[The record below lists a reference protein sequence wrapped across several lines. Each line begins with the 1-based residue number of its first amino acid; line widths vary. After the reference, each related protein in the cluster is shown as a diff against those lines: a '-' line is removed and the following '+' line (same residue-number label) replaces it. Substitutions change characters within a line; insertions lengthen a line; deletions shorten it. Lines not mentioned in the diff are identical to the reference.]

1 MRKRNKWLSGVLA
14 SSLVLS
20 QIVTTIPMSVI
31 AAPERAVAD
40 EVQTERAVIEMW
52 RQFKSSAEND
62 NGNNAAILV
71 NTNEGTEGMTA
82 GELSFVLKPNGEQ
95 ATTRFNVGPWIT
107 DNGRYMTVGYN
118 AGGWFYEYK
127 GAGNSY
133 PNLNGIPT
141 PPAAGEEMEVTVK
154 WNQRD
159 YTVNIG
165 GVEQTFQIPEEAYN
179 GLKTGKL
186 GFRIGSW
193 KSGEVSQTT
202 DILFKDVE
210 IKDGEGNVIVE
221 KGADTWEL
229 QTKDKGEVF
238 NAEVKNVKAL
248 VSGKVVD
255 KSGKAIEGA
264 EVALGSATV
273 TTGADGAYTFE
284 DIATGTYTVSA
295 TKSGYQAGTAEV
307 TVEEDDVTVEDI
319 VLTKGSDTEFEGDD
333 TLVSDQMVASISNT
347 FPQVIGYTM
356 KGGENEGKKF
366 YGQTKELTQLKVN
379 GKLVTP
385 TVEYE
390 KASDSKAVYTM
401 KIDEQNIKATVTAA
415 LEVKD
420 NTLSFDITKIEAAEG
435 TFLTVE
441 IPNHNLVTVKANQS
455 GASFDGANMSTNTT
469 RSGDTHSTVSALS
482 EAKRGYMYA
491 FVSNDEL
498 SAGLWSN
505 SENNVN
511 SDWQRVTEVTQTVD
525 GVKETGLSSTYWT
538 YQKSAAHRIENKDYE
553 MPSTKVVITGDE
565 NGDDSVD
572 WQDGAVAYRS
582 IMNNPVGAELV
593 PDRVALRIAMNFNSH
608 AQNPF
613 LMTYDNAQKV
623 YLNTDGLGQSI
634 LLKGYGSEG
643 HDSGHLNYAD
653 VGRRIGGVDEM
664 KKLLAQGKE
673 IGATFG
679 IHVNASETYPE
690 SIYFTEDRL
699 KKDGNGNLS
708 YGWNWL
714 DQGVNIDADYD
725 LRNGREQ
732 RFVDLYNALGG
743 ADNDLDFI
751 YVDVWGNGQSGDN
764 GTWASRQLA
773 KEITQTC
780 GWRLAGEWGYANEYD
795 STFQHWAADLTYGG
809 ATSKGI
815 NSEITRFIRNHQKDS
830 WVGDYPSYGGAAVEP
845 LLGGYDMKD
854 FEGWQGRNDYKG
866 YIQNLFDD
874 NLTTKFL
881 QHYKVMKW
889 VDGEPTMVGG
899 ATWTPEKEITLQ
911 DDARE
916 NTVVMTRKSTD
927 GASADYRHRTMTFNG
942 RTVMDGEKYLL
953 PWFWDANGNELKAE
967 DEKLY
972 HWNQQGGAS
981 TWDLPEGWEGA
992 TLYELTETGNVEC
1005 NDRATISGG
1014 KITID
1019 AEASVPYVLH
1029 KAGAGEGIKATDLT
1043 WSKGAHLVDT
1053 GFNSNTLE
1061 HWDITGEDSAKI
1073 VWSAANNMMLEVGSE
1088 SEEVALTQTLT
1099 DLEPGKGYAAYV
1111 GVDNRSDAKAY
1122 IEVSVDGKV
1131 ISNYTEKSIAK
1142 NYLQSYAHN
1151 TNNATIKGGGSYFQN
1166 MYVFFT
1172 APKEGEVTLT
1182 LKRDAGAGKTYF
1194 DDVRVVNN
1202 QFGETET
1209 DGNFNP
1215 FVAENKLEQTFEAVP
1230 QGIFPFVI
1238 GNVEGVT
1245 DNRTHL
1251 SEKHEPYTQSGW
1263 YDGVKK
1269 LDDVLNG
1276 NWSVKTNGL
1285 TGAGRLL
1292 YQTIPQNFRFEEGV
1306 TYNISFKYEMG
1317 SENTYAFAVGNG
1329 ESNGSNFELYELEKA
1344 DLDNAEPKTFKFRLT
1359 GKPGDQAWIG
1369 IYSTRTQADTQG
1381 TAGGAADF
1389 GGYKDFVLDDLVI
1402 EKSKAQ
1408 KGDLEAVVAANSN
1421 RYEVNYTAESW
1432 KVFTEALAEANAILD
1447 DFEAE
1452 QAVVDEAKENLEKA
1466 VEALDVIGITLSGKA
1481 TDEAGAALADITISV
1496 ENGTDKVISAKTDA
1510 SGNYVLPGVLFG
1522 EKTVVAESD
1531 FFATNE
1537 QKITASE
1544 ENLEQTLNFTM
1555 KAETTKV
1562 EGKVTAVGEPVE
1574 GATVTIG
1581 DKTATTDAEGNY
1593 AIDEVITKV
1602 YTVKVE
1608 KEGYDVLSK
1617 EVVVAKGET
1626 VVANF
1631 MLSPLS
1637 RDEAD
1642 YENNYDDGVKTW
1654 DNLAGNTASTTIS
1667 MVDGQTKIIFPGGH
1681 TNVYET
1687 QAPQFK
1693 NGVVEMDI
1701 TSDKPGIRI
1710 GILLRARDMNN
1721 RVYVG
1726 AGDAANQ
1733 YFAEHWGK
1741 GGNSWT
1747 AMYGGPA
1754 FAAGQKMHLKAEIID
1769 KTVKLWVNDQ
1779 LMFTETMAGMPM
1791 EAGYVGINTRNN
1803 HTIYVDNVK
1812 VTSYD
1817 LPTGDIQN
1825 VAGRVVDGQNQAIE
1839 GAAVELL
1846 DNNGEV
1852 LKETTTDALGNYKFK
1867 NIVVGEYSVRATAG
1881 ELSKEVA
1888 VTVVTGEDYVVVDK
1902 IVLGEVV
1909 DKSLLEFAIQYAEG
1923 QMADPKY
1930 QDVIP
1935 AVKKAYEKAYEDA
1948 KAVYANPAA
1957 TEAEVE
1963 AAYDTLREAGYKLNW
1978 YKGDLTNLQAAYD
1991 LFAGKDLSVYTED
2004 SRKVLE
2010 EALAEAK
2017 EVLDLGENAVKEFV
2031 DAALEKL
2038 NAAIEGLELI
2048 PVDKSRLEKLVN
2060 DAKQYEDRINEYTE
2074 NTGEAFIEMLEDA
2087 REVLNTDPVSQ
2098 ETIDSAYV
2106 ALQQAIFDLRLIP
2119 NKDALEELIKEVE
2132 NTDLSG
2138 YTAASVQA
2146 LQSALFT
2153 AKAVMEDPEADQAEV
2168 DAAKDALQ
2176 AKFDGLVA
2184 VGEETKADKDD
2195 LKAMIDKTEKMDLK
2209 SYTAQTALAVRNA
2222 LKEAK
2227 AVYDNK
2233 DATQQEVD
2241 AALAK
2246 LQKAVDGLKKS
2257 DVQKAEDNKK
2267 PGTTNGKTSAK
2278 TGDMATPIGW
2288 ALAGAVAVLA
2298 VVAAFFA
2305 RRRKNH

>member
-20 QIVTTIPMSVI
+20 QIVTTIPMSVL
-31 AAPERAVAD
+31 AAPESAVTD
-40 EVQTERAVIEMW
+40 EVQENRAVVEMW
-52 RQFKSSAEND
+52 RQFKSSAQND
-62 NGNNAAILV
+62 NGSNAAILV
-71 NTNEGTEGMTA
+71 NTNEGTEGMKA

-107 DNGRYMTVGYN
+107 SNGQYMTVGYN

-133 PNLNGIPT
+133 PNIDGLPT
-141 PPAAGEEMEVTVK
+141 PPGAGEEMAVTIK

-159 YTVNIG
+159 YTVTVG
-165 GVEQTFQIPEEAYN
+165 EVEKTFQIPEEAYN

-186 GFRIGSW
+186 GFRIGSYS
-193 KSGEVSQTT
+193 KQVT

-210 IKDGEGNVIVE
+210 IKDGEGNVVVA

-229 QTKDKGEVF
+229 QTKDKGEIF
-238 NAEVKNVKAL
+238 NAEVKNVKAQ

-255 KSGKAIEGA
+255 KEGKPVEGA
-264 EVALGSATV
+264 EVALGTATV
-273 TTGADGAYTFE
+273 TTKADGTYTFA
-284 DIATGTYTVSA
+284 DIGTGTYTVSA
-295 TKSGYQAGTAEV
+295 TKNGYQAGTAEV
-307 TVEEDDVTVEDI
+307 TVAEDDVTVADI
-319 VLTKGSDTEFEGDD
+319 VLTKGADTEFDGDD
-333 TLVSDQMVASISNT
+333 TLVSDQMEAAISNT

-356 KGGENEGKKF
+356 KGGKNDGKKF
-366 YGQTKELTQLKVN
+366 YGQTKKLTQLRVN

-385 TVEYE
+385 SVEYKKE
-390 KASDSKAVYTM
+390 SDSKAVYTM
-401 KIDEQNIKATVTAA
+401 KIDEQDINATVTAA

-420 NTLSFDITKIEAAEG
+420 NTLSFDITKIDAAAG

-455 GASFDGANMSTNTT
+455 GASLDGANMSTNTT
-469 RSGDTHSTVSALS
+469 KSGDTHKSVSALT
-482 EAKRGYMYA
+482 EATRGYMYA

-505 SENNVN
+505 SENNVS
-511 SDWQRVTEVTQTVD
+511 SDWQRVTEVTKTVD

-538 YQKSAAHRIENKDYE
+538 YQRSAEHRIENKDYE

-565 NGDDSVD
+565 NGDDTVN
-572 WQDGAVAYRS
+572 WQDGAIAYRS

-653 VGRRIGGVDEM
+653 IGRRIGGAEEM

-699 KKDGNGNLS
+699 KKDANGNLS

-725 LRNGREQ
+725 LRHGREQ

-743 ADNDLDFI
+743 KDNDLDFI

-780 GWRLAGEWGYANEYD
+780 GWRLGSEWGHANEYD

-854 FEGWQGRNDYKG
+854 FEGWQGRNDYKS

-874 NLTTKFL
+874 NLATKFL

-889 VDGEPTMVGG
+889 VDGEPTTVGG

-911 DDARE
+911 DDAKE
-916 NTVVMTRKSTD
+916 NTIVVTRKSTD
-927 GASADYRHRTMTFNG
+927 GASADYKHRIMTFNG
-942 RTVMDGEKYLL
+942 RTIMDGEKYLM
-953 PWFWDANGNELKAE
+953 PWFWDANGKKLESSK
-967 DEKLY
+967 EKLY
-972 HWNQQGGAS
+972 HWNQKGGSS

-992 TLYELTETGNVEC
+992 TLYELTETGNVERS
-1005 NDRATISGG
+1005 NLATISGG
-1014 KITID
+1014 KITIQ

-1029 KAGAGEGIKATDLT
+1029 KANAGEGIKATDLT

-1061 HWDITGEDSAKI
+1061 HWTIKGTDGANI
-1073 VWSAANNMMLEVGSE
+1073 VWSAANNMMLEAGSE
-1088 SEEVALTQTLT
+1088 SEEVSLTQTLT

-1131 ISNYTEKSIAK
+1131 ISNYTERSIAK

-1151 TNNATIKGGGSYFQN
+1151 TNNATIQGGGSYFQN
-1166 MYVFFT
+1166 LYVFFT
-1172 APKEGEVTLT
+1172 APEKGKDVTLT
-1182 LKRDAGAGKTYF
+1182 LKREAGAGKTYF

-1202 QFGETET
+1202 QFGEKET

-1215 FVAENKLEQTFEAVP
+1215 FVSENKLEQTFEAVP

-1329 ESNGSNFELYELEKA
+1329 ESNGSNFELYTLEKA
-1344 DLDNAEPKTFKFRLT
+1344 NLENAEPKTFKFRLT
-1359 GKPGDQAWIG
+1359 GKPGDKAWIG
-1369 IYSTRTQADTQG
+1369 IYSTRTPADTG
-1381 TAGGAADF
+1381 DAGGNEANF

-1408 KGDLEAVVAANSN
+1408 KGALEELVAANSN
-1421 RYEVNYTAESW
+1421 RYEVNYSAASW
-1432 KVFTEALAEANAILD
+1432 KVFSDALDAANAALD

-1452 QAVVDEAKENLEKA
+1452 QATVDTAKANLEKA
-1466 VEALDVIGITLSGKA
+1466 IKDLEVIGITLSGKA
-1481 TDEAGAALADITISV
+1481 TDEAGRGLADITISV
-1496 ENGTDKVISAKTDA
+1496 ENGKDKVVSTTTDA

-1522 EKTVVAESD
+1522 EKTVVAESNV
-1531 FFATNE
+1531 FATNE
-1537 QKITASE
+1537 QKITASAEKLE
-1544 ENLEQTLNFTM
+1544 ETLNFTM
-1555 KAETTKV
+1555 TTETTRV

-1574 GATVTIG
+1574 GATVTFG
-1581 DKTATTDAEGNY
+1581 NKTATTDAEGNY
-1593 AIDEVITKV
+1593 VIDEVVTKV
-1602 YTVKVE
+1602 YTAKVA
-1608 KEGYDVLSK
+1608 KEGYDELSK
-1617 EVVVAKGET
+1617 EVAVTKGEK

-1631 MLSPLS
+1631 MLAPLTK
-1637 RDEAD
+1637 DEAD
-1642 YENNYDDGVKTW
+1642 YENNYDDNVKTW

-1667 MVDGQTKIIFPGGH
+1667 MVNGQTKIIFPGGH

-1687 QAPQFK
+1687 KAPTFK

-1710 GILLRARDMNN
+1710 GILLRAKDMNN

-1726 AGDAANQ
+1726 VGDAANQ

-1741 GGNSWT
+1741 GGNAWT
-1747 AMYGGPA
+1747 SMHGGPT
-1754 FAAGQKMHLKAEIID
+1754 FASGQKMHLKAEIID

-1779 LMFTETMAGMPM
+1779 LVFTETMSGMPM
-1791 EAGYVGINTRNN
+1791 EAGHIGINTRNN

-1817 LPTGDIQN
+1817 LPTGDLQN
-1825 VAGRVVDGQNQAIE
+1825 VAGRVVDLQNKAIE
-1839 GAAVELL
+1839 GATVELL
-1846 DNNGEV
+1846 DNNGKT
-1852 LKETTTDALGNYKFK
+1852 LKATTTDALGNYKFK
-1867 NIVVGEYSVRATAG
+1867 NVVVGEYSVRATAG
-1881 ELSKEVA
+1881 ELSEEVA

-1902 IVLGEVV
+1902 IILGEEA
-1909 DKSLLEFAIQYAEG
+1909 DKSMLEFAIQYAEK
-1923 QMADPKY
+1923 QMADERY
-1930 QDVIP
+1930 QNVIP
-1935 AVKKAYEKAYEDA
+1935 AVRKAYEKAYEDA

-1957 TEAEVE
+1957 TEEEVRD
-1963 AAYDTLREAGYKLNW
+1963 AFFALAEAGQKLNW
-1978 YKGDLTNLQAAYD
+1978 YQGDLTDLKAAYEM
-1991 LFAGKDLSVYTED
+1991 FEGKDLSVYTED
-2004 SRKVLE
+2004 SRKALE
-2010 EALAEAK
+2010 EALADAK
-2017 EVLDLGENAVKEFV
+2017 YLIDLGENAVKDLV
-2031 DAALEKL
+2031 DKALEKL

-2048 PVDKSRLEKLVN
+2048 PVDKSKLAELVKEAEKYE
-2060 DAKQYEDRINEYTE
+2060 AKIDEYTE
-2074 NTGEAFIEMLEDA
+2074 ATAKAFTEILADA
-2087 REVLNTDPVSQ
+2087 RDVLNADEVSQ
-2098 ETIDSAYV
+2098 ATIDSAYV
-2106 ALQQAIFDLRLIP
+2106 ALQQAIFELRLIP
-2119 NKDALEELIKEVE
+2119 NKDKLEELISKVE
-2132 NTDLSG
+2132 KTDLSG
-2138 YTAASVQA
+2138 YTAKSVKA
-2146 LQSALFT
+2146 LKTALSE
-2153 AKAVMEDPEADQAEV
+2153 AKAVMADPEADQKSV
-2168 DAAKDALQ
+2168 DQAVQVLQ
-2176 AKFDGLVA
+2176 EKFDGLVA
-2184 VGEETKADKDD
+2184 VGEETKADKDE
-2195 LKAMIDKTEKMDLK
+2195 LKALIDKAEKMDLK
-2209 SYTAQTALAVRNA
+2209 PYTAETALAVRNA

-2227 AVYDNK
+2227 AVYDDK

-2267 PGTTNGKTSAK
+2267 PGTTDNKKAAK
-2278 TGDMATPIGW
+2278 TGDAAAPIGW
-2288 ALAGAVAVLA
+2288 AVAGIAAVLA
-2298 VVAAFFA
+2298 VVAAFFVK
-2305 RRRKNH
+2305 RRKNQ